1 MPPLASVT
9 INGPKD
15 RITRT
20 YDAYIFGK
28 KVEDIEAIDQCSI
41 ARGSDSVTG
50 PYKQG
55 ILVEANQ
62 AFD

>member
-1 MPPLASVT
+1 MPPLVSTT
-9 INGPKD
+9 INDPID

-20 YDAYIFGK
+20 YVSYIFGRDLRE
-28 KVEDIEAIDQCSI
+28 VDEITQCSI
-41 ARGSDSVTG
+41 ARGSDTVTG

-62 AFD
+62 AFN